1 MRNCYTKCIQTSDLI
16 VFVRKQRCFCFV
28 ARTFFHFS
36 LSQSHHHRTIILL
49 RKIRYFSVRI
59 HSHATMAT
67 PAVSNI
73 CANFEEVGQV
83 REQARAFQIQF
94 FPLSPSVCFS
104 FSHNFDSPKHA
115 FLFSPLFSPF
125 TGFRTALLPTIRQ
138 RPLATRSSLQRNPL
152 HAELRT
158 LHLQTRTV

>member
-1 MRNCYTKCIQTSDLI
+1 MRTCYTKCIQTSDLI

-28 ARTFFHFS
+28 ARARFFIF
-36 LSQSHHHRTIILL
+36 LFPNHRIIILL

-83 REQARAFQIQF
+83 REQARAFHIQC
-94 FPLSPSVCFS
+94 FPLSPSVS
-104 FSHNFDSPKHA
+104 V
-115 FLFSPLFSPF
+115 FLFPTILTYPTTRVSLFSPF
-125 TGFRTALLPTIRQ
+125 LSLYRLSHSTTTNNSTATARNSVLSTTKPT
-138 RPLATRSSLQRNPL
+138 PC
-152 HAELRT
+152 
-158 LHLQTRTV
+158 

>member
-83 REQARAFQIQF
+83 REQARAFHIQC
-94 FPLSPSVCFS
+94 FPLSPSVS
-104 FSHNFDSPKHA
+104 V
-115 FLFSPLFSPF
+115 FLFPTILTYPTTRVSLFSPF
-125 TGFRTALLPTIRQ
+125 LSLYRLSHSTTTNNSTATARNSVLSTTKPT
-138 RPLATRSSLQRNPL
+138 PC
-152 HAELRT
+152 
-158 LHLQTRTV
+158 

>member
-16 VFVRKQRCFCFV
+16 VFVRN
-28 ARTFFHFS
+28 ARARFFIF
-36 LSQSHHHRTIILL
+36 LFPNHRTIILL

-83 REQARAFQIQF
+83 REQAHAFQIQF
-94 FPLSPSVCFS
+94 FPLSPSVSVFL
-104 FSHNFDSPKHA
+104 FPTILTHPTQHA
-115 FLFSPLFSPF
+115 FLFSPPF
-125 TGFRTALLPTIRQ
+125 LSLSRLLHSTTTNNSTATARNSVLSTTKPTPCWTSNTLP
-138 RPLATRSSLQRNPL
+138 PDPDSLKVPNR
-152 HAELRT
+152 
-158 LHLQTRTV
+158 